1 MADKVTPEVEY
12 ASHNEKGAAHHQDHE
27 PELADADGR
36 RHSVALNIVHN
47 PLKVRPATRLQHV
60 AEHWH

>member
-1 MADKVTPEVEY
+1 MADKVTPEVDY
-12 ASHNEKGAAHHQDHE
+12 ASHNEKTAAHLQDHE

-36 RHSVALNIVHN
+36 RRSVALNIVHN
-47 PLKVRPATRLQHV
+47 PLKVSSAECQDL